1 MSGSDYTIQFAGTLP
16 SQSGETF
23 QSLLSF
29 NNSNTQ
35 TWLGDAIVRY
45 NLNPYWA
52 ALELRQGST
61 SDFRRYYITK
71 DTGSS
76 ADLQRQQLITI
87 KNQSG
92 VMKVY
97 QGFNEVTASSQS
109 TLSTSSVW
117 PVFDSLSVGKVFFG
131 WNGDVDSDSNYNGQL
146 SSLLVYSRSLSDGEL
161 TSSFN
166 AFTCSNL
173 PLVPINVNVIT
184 SSVTLPIPSASVIAL
199 DSTFGYPAGDYS
211 GSNPKTSPFL
221 GWWDSNP
228 SCSKFIAMSTGS
240 LTSSANGLGFGGNG
254 NSLQFLSQSVAGM
267 QERTEFTFQFALTTP
282 ETGSFMLIGN
292 PSIAQTFPNV
302 GDDARLEVTDT
313 TSSLVLNRTSDGGF
327 GYWKYDWNTNTSSLH
342 LLTLNVVSASNFTG
356 NPSFTYNLTPTTA
369 SATGT
374 NLRGWQFFNVMG
386 DVNRINDLRFG
397 WGDGQTGDY
406 KGELRSLLLY
416 SRSLND
422 TEVSASYNYYISGTL

>member
-1 MSGSDYTIQFAGTLP
+1 
-16 SQSGETF
+16 
-23 QSLLSF
+23 
-29 NNSNTQ
+29 
-35 TWLGDAIVRY
+35 
-45 NLNPYWA
+45 
-52 ALELRQGST
+52 
-61 SDFRRYYITK
+61 
-71 DTGSS
+71 
-76 ADLQRQQLITI
+76 
-87 KNQSG
+87 
-92 VMKVY
+92 MKVY

-199 DSTFGYPAGDYS
+199 DSTFGYPSGDYS
-211 GSNPKTSPFL
+211 GSNPTTSPFL

-228 SCSKFIAMSTGS
+228 SCSKFISMSTGS

-254 NSLQFLSQSVAGM
+254 NSLQFLSQSIAGM
-267 QERTEFTFQFALTTP
+267 SNKSQFTFQFALTTP
-282 ETGSFMLIGN
+282 DNGYYMLIGN
-292 PSIAQTFPNV
+292 PSVDQTPPNI
-302 GDDARLEVTDT
+302 GSDARLEVTDT
-313 TSSLVLNRTSDGGF
+313 TSSLILNRSADSGQV

-342 LLTLNVVSASNFTG
+342 LLTLNVVSASQYTG
-356 NPSFTYNLTPTTA
+356 VPSFTYNLTPTTA
-369 SATGT
+369 SATGG
-374 NLRGWQFFNVMG
+374 NFRGWQYFEVMS
-386 DVNRINDLRFG
+386 DPNRINDLRFG
-397 WGDGQTGDY
+397 WGDGVAEDF

-416 SRSLND
+416 SRSLSD
-422 TEVSASYNYYISGTL
+422 TEISASYNYYISGTL